1 MQWTW
6 QRFDALS
13 GAQVYEMLALRCRV
27 FILEQGAYL
36 DPDGADLQAWHLQGR
51 DAAGVLQAYLRGV
64 DPGVK
69 YSEPSIGRVIT
80 APELRRSGLGRE
92 LMRDPHFAL
101 RASTELGVEIDYSHP
116 FQATDHELWEQ
127 EYLANV
133 EPHSWHDPRL
143 LDQEDAVAITPTP

>member
-1 MQWTW
+1 MYWSW
-6 QRFDALS
+6 QCFDDLGVHAL
-13 GAQVYEMLALRCRV
+13 YDILALRCRV

-92 LMRDPHFAL
+92 LMREGLARCARQWPGQAVRISAQARLNDFYAGFGFVTQGEDYLEDGIPH
-101 RASTELGVEIDYSHP
+101 R
-116 FQATDHELWEQ
+116 QMLW
-127 EYLANV
+127 
-133 EPHSWHDPRL
+133 R
-143 LDQEDAVAITPTP
+143 PT